1 MALLTFKSPV
11 DYAAQQSTYKA
22 HLADKMKTNIQ
33 FIGAFEDFLTTY
45 ESTASDSDAAATD
58 ALEGLNIGEDN
69 LSDEYVM
76 VDDAGNE
83 RNFRKPNEYRGTKKK
98 YLNILQQVADRQV
111 SEITIELDDLDNV
124 GHPVHS
130 SEPL

>member
-11 DYAAQQSTYKA
+11 DYAAQQSRYKA
-22 HLADKMKTNIQ
+22 HLADKMKTNIHL
-33 FIGAFEDFLTTY
+33 IGAFEDFLTTY

-83 RNFRKPNEYRGTKKK
+83 KNLRKPNEYRGTKKK

-111 SEITIELDDLDNV
+111 SEIMIELDDLDNV
-124 GHPVHS
+124 GNPVHS